1 MSPADLVTINAQRL
15 ESRIATLAEIGATPG
30 GGVHRVA
37 FSETDREGR
46 EHVASLMRAA
56 GLQVRID
63 AAANLIGRRE
73 GSDPALPPI
82 LFGSHT
88 DTVPNGGRFD
98 GALGVLAAL
107 EVIETLNDQN
117 IVTRHPLEV
126 ISFTDEEGGLTGS
139 RAFVGVVSPETL
151 DAISASGL
159 TVRDGIGAV
168 GGDPEQLPTAVR
180 RQGDIAA
187 FLELHIEQGD
197 TLESRGAQLGVVT
210 GFVGIRRWQVTVEGV
225 ANHAGTT
232 RMERR
237 RDALV
242 AAAHFVLA
250 VQASA
255 VEFEGQ
261 PVATVGV
268 LRALPGAANVVP
280 GRAEM
285 VLEIRHL
292 DGDTM
297 DKLFEEI
304 SSRAATIAA
313 QTGTT
318 IDIAGASVPAEPIH
332 TDPQIQA
339 LIRASASD
347 LGLHFETM
355 PSGAGHDAQNVAR
368 IAPTG
373 MIFVPSVGGISH
385 SPEEFTRPED
395 VTNGTNVLL
404 HTILRIDAGAQAAT
418 EPATD
423 DTVDRSSA

>member
-1 MSPADLVTINAQRL
+1 MPPADLIPVDAQRL
-15 ESRIATLAEIGATPG
+15 ENRIAALAEIGATPG

-37 FSETDREGR
+37 FSDTDREGR

-56 GLQVRID
+56 GLEVRID

-107 EVIETLNDQN
+107 EVVETLNDHD
-117 IVTRHPLEV
+117 IATRHPLEV

-139 RAFVGVVSPETL
+139 RAFVGTISAETL
-151 DAISASGL
+151 DAVGASGL

-168 GGDPEQLPTAVR
+168 GGAPEQLHTAVR
-180 RQGDIAA
+180 RTGDFAA
-187 FLELHIEQGD
+187 FLELHIEQGEV
-197 TLESRGAQLGVVT
+197 LESRAAKIGVVT

-250 VQASA
+250 VQESA
-255 VEFEGQ
+255 VEMAGE

-268 LRALPGAANVVP
+268 LRTLPGAANVVP
-280 GRAEM
+280 GRVEM
-285 VLEIRHL
+285 VLEIRDL
-292 DGDTM
+292 DGSTM
-297 DKLFEEI
+297 DALFGEI
-304 SSRAATIAA
+304 RSRATEIAA
-313 QTGTT
+313 RTATT

-332 TDPQIQA
+332 TDPQIQT
-339 LIRASASD
+339 LIRAAASD
-347 LGLHFETM
+347 LDLQFEIM
-355 PSGAGHDAQNVAR
+355 PSGAGHDAQNLAR

-385 SPEEFTRPED
+385 SPEEFTRTED
-395 VTNGTNVLL
+395 VANGTNVLL
-404 HTILRIDAGAQAAT
+404 HTILRIDAGVQADT
-418 EPATD
+418 DPAA
-423 DTVDRSSA
+423 V